1 MSRATSSQFPVWID
15 SARDARMTSS
25 PQPIERVVLLGFMA
39 AGKTA
44 VGAELARRLGW
55 EHLDLD
61 REIERREG
69 RAVAAIFAAEG
80 EGRFRELE
88 ARATAELAS
97 RGRVVVSPGGGWITG
112 AGNLEALGPGTLVV
126 WLRVSPEEAVR
137 RAAAA
142 PGERPLLAGP
152 DPLEAARRLLDARA
166 PLYARAGVHVD
177 TEGRSPGEVA
187 AIIETELRARSGPF

>member
-1 MSRATSSQFPVWID
+1 
-15 SARDARMTSS
+15 
-25 PQPIERVVLLGFMA
+25 VVLLGFMA

-55 EHLDLD
+55 AHLDLD

-80 EGRFRELE
+80 EARFRELE

-97 RGRVVVSPGGGWITG
+97 HGRVVLSPGGGWIGG
-112 AGNLEALGPGTLVV
+112 AGNLEALGAGTLSV

-137 RAAAA
+137 RAGAA

-152 DPLEAARRLLDARA
+152 DPLEAARRLLEARA
-166 PLYARAGVHVD
+166 PLYARADVQVD
-177 TEGRSPGEVA
+177 TEGRSPAEVA
-187 AIIETELRARSGPF
+187 DIIATEVRARAGPAAERP

>member
-1 MSRATSSQFPVWID
+1 
-15 SARDARMTSS
+15 MTPS

-55 EHLDLD
+55 AHLDLD

-69 RAVAAIFAAEG
+69 RSVAGIFAAEG

-97 RGRVVVSPGGGWITG
+97 RTGVVVSPGGGWITG
-112 AGNLEALGPGTLVV
+112 AGNLEALGDRTLAV

-137 RAAAA
+137 RAGDA

-152 DPLEAARRLLDARA
+152 DPLDAARRLLEARA
-166 PLYARAGVHVD
+166 PLYARAGLHVD

>member
-1 MSRATSSQFPVWID
+1 MSANPLPSTPP
-15 SARDARMTSS
+15 A
-25 PQPIERVVLLGFMA
+25 ERVVLLGFMA

-61 REIERREG
+61 REIERRQG
-69 RAVAAIFAAEG
+69 CSVARIFADHG
-80 EGRFRELE
+80 ETAFREME

-97 RGRVVVSPGGGWITG
+97 RGGIVLSPGGGWITG
-112 AGNLEALGPGTLVV
+112 AGNLEALGDATLSV
-126 WLRVSPEEAVR
+126 WLLVSPEEAVR

-152 DPLEAARRLLDARA
+152 DPLEAARRLLGARA
-166 PLYARAGVHVD
+166 PLYARAGLHVD
-177 TEGRSPGEVA
+177 TEGRSPREVA
-187 AIIETELRARSGPF
+187 SVIETELRARGPISERP